1 MSLEDKRFSSAEK
14 IQEFFRL
21 MTRQFTTEEW
31 MQIKDEQLDLNAQLA
46 NFFRFW
52 TLKESFV
59 KGHGHGLGWNL
70 QRLSFKV
77 NPAEKASL
85 VVGQISDN
93 SQLYLDGELAEQWYF
108 AETLLDAQ
116 HCVAT
121 ATKGLKGSSSYHNKS
136 LFSLVTPQ
144 TILDSLEPLE
154 DPISDN
160 EFTSDYL
167 NKIEVKPF

>member
-1 MSLEDKRFSSAEK
+1 MSLEDKRFSSEEK
-14 IQEFFRL
+14 IHEFFRL
-21 MTRQFTTEEW
+21 MTRQFTAEEW
-31 MQIKDEQLDLNAQLA
+31 MQITDSSCELNAQLA

-77 NPAEKASL
+77 NPAEKPL
-85 VVGQISDN
+85 EMGQISDN
-93 SQLYLDGELAEQWYF
+93 SRLYLDGELAKQWHF

-121 ATKGLKGSSSYHNKS
+121 ATKGLSDFNKAHAH
-136 LFSLVTPQ
+136 FSLVTPQ
-144 TILDSLEPLE
+144 TILDSLEPFDL
-154 DPISDN
+154 SDKN
-160 EFTSDYL
+160 EWTSDYL
-167 NKIEVKPF
+167 QKIEVKPF

>member
-1 MSLEDKRFSSAEK
+1 
-14 IQEFFRL
+14 
-21 MTRQFTTEEW
+21 
-31 MQIKDEQLDLNAQLA
+31 MQITESTCELNAQLA
-46 NFFRFW
+46 HFFRFW

-77 NPAEKASL
+77 NVQKSL
-85 VVGQISDN
+85 EMGRISDN
-93 SQLYLDGELAEQWYF
+93 SRLYLDGELAKQWHF

-116 HCVAT
+116 HCVCT

-136 LFSLVTPQ
+136 LFSLVTPR

-154 DPISDN
+154 DFSDN

>member
-21 MTRQFTTEEW
+21 MTRQFTAEEW
-31 MQIKDEQLDLNAQLA
+31 MQIKDHSDLNAQLA
-46 NFFRFW
+46 TFFRFW

-77 NPAEKASL
+77 NPLASKL

-154 DPISDN
+154 DFSDN